1 MNVYVYYDVPLASH
15 GAIATRVRSMQ
26 SELRD
31 CAERIDLLRRPAAKP
46 DAQTWMEVYE
56 HVTPDFDA
64 RLAAAVANHHLAKAT
79 GPRHVEHFIA
89 VD

>member
-1 MNVYVYYDVPLASH
+1 MNVYVYYDVPLAAC
-15 GAIATRVRSMQ
+15 GAVATQVRSMQ
-26 SELRD
+26 SELRA
-31 CAERIDLLRRPAAKP
+31 CAARIELLRRPDAKA

-56 HVTPDFDA
+56 RVTPDFSG
-64 RLAAAVANHHLAKAT
+64 RLAAAVAKHELVSAT

>member
-1 MNVYVYYDVPLASH
+1 MNVYVYYDVPLAERV
-15 GAIATRVRSMQ
+15 ALVTRVRSMQ

-31 CAERIDLLRRPAAKP
+31 CAARIDLLRRPEAKA

-56 HVTPDFDA
+56 DVASDFAA
-64 RLAAAVANHHLAKAT
+64 RLAAAVAKHDLAAVT

-89 VD
+89 VE